1 MFKRLFL
8 KCLFEIVGWI
18 LVMALALG
26 IVFIVN
32 DLTKTEYMGTI
43 VLATIYY
50 YCSPKIKPY
59 IDNLREKILK
69 NIGKKD
75 EEIK

>member
-8 KCLFEIVGWI
+8 KGLFEIVGWI
-18 LVMALALG
+18 LVIALALG
-26 IVFIVN
+26 IVFIVA
-32 DLTKTEYMGTI
+32 DITKKIYIGVI

-59 IDNLREKILK
+59 IDELRNKLLK

-75 EEIK
+75 EED

>member
-8 KCLFEIVGWI
+8 KWLFEIVGWI
-18 LVMALALG
+18 LVIALALG

-32 DLTKTEYMGTI
+32 DLTKTEYMGTT

-69 NIGKKD
+69 NIGKKN
-75 EEIK
+75 EEN